1 MAWPAPTRLL
11 HPFVLG
17 LLIATATTGP
27 VVGVIAYQ
35 LSAGSQYLWLMAPLV
50 VLVCTIAVMSG
61 AGTKD
66 RRKRFG

>member
-1 MAWPAPTRLL
+1 MASSARTPVL

-35 LSAGSQYLWLMAPLV
+35 LSAGSRYLWLMAPLV

-61 AGTKD
+61 AGTTN
-66 RRKRFG
+66 RRKRFA